1 MREDCAAGWGKGGLL
16 GGRGLCCSAGER
28 WTARR
33 GRAVLLGG
41 LLCGRGLCC
50 KAGERWTARWQ
61 KAVLLGDRGDDEI
74 FWLAFFFEFL
84 VLVTRQ

>member
-16 GGRGLCCSAGER
+16 GGRGLCCSKGER

-61 KAVLLGDRGDDEI
+61 KAVLLGDRRDDE
-74 FWLAFFFEFL
+74 LAFFFEFL

>member
-1 MREDCAAGWGKGGLL
+1 M
-16 GGRGLCCSAGER
+16 
-28 WTARR
+28 
-33 GRAVLLGG
+33 LLGG